1 VLWAEIV
8 GLLQKGIWNLLYL
21 LQLQG
26 KFAGTCDDIVIL
38 FPYKLFIYLAP
49 CPVVYVHF
57 GD

>member
-1 VLWAEIV
+1 MLWAQIV

-26 KFAGTCDDIVIL
+26 KFAGTCHDIVIL
-38 FPYKLFIYLAP
+38 FSYKLFIYLSP
-49 CPVVYVHF
+49 CPVVYVRF